1 MERHPDSSYPQRVSS
16 ERTHHGQ
23 EQRLLQ
29 ESEERTDQG
38 LQSCEAAK
46 LCGGVPVG
54 QESREPSQPA
64 LFTGSPRPSL
74 AWLRY
79 AANQGCTVGCRPLR
93 LQTLEQA
100 SPILSL
106 WGWGWAGWKAR
117 SQQSLRLG
125 NPPWEQ
131 VGG

>member
-54 QESREPSQPA
+54 QEPRAVTASTVHRLPTS
-64 LFTGSPRPSL
+64 LTGSGMLLTRAAPS
-74 AWLRY
+74 
-79 AANQGCTVGCRPLR
+79 G
-93 LQTLEQA
+93 
-100 SPILSL
+100 
-106 WGWGWAGWKAR
+106 AG
-117 SQQSLRLG
+117 
-125 NPPWEQ
+125 P
-131 VGG
+131 